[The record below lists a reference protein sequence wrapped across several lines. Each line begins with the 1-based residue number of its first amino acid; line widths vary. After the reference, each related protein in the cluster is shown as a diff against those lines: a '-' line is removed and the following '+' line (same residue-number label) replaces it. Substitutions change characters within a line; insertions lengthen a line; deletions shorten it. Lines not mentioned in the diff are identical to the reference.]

1 MLLQRIR
8 ARNYRTYLDLDL
20 DLSVSPDRPLL
31 LIGGKN
37 GGGKTTLF
45 SAISGALYGLRIP
58 DADAF
63 RQEMNAG
70 ALAAGVAEPKI
81 ELELAFSGQILAQVQ
96 QYVITRTWVLSSDGR
111 VNWGVKLNMAG
122 NVFAYGSASGDKER
136 QAAESQV
143 AKIVKANLPRELSEY
158 FLFDAMNAGQ
168 KLSEDQLGKVIREN
182 IENVM
187 GLRKYLDLGQAAR
200 IVQENWLAERMSAKA
215 ERDEYLRL
223 TEEQRNDESRLRE
236 AAERREMLADQLH
249 GMKELV
255 AELKDARSKED
266 VLRHRL
272 EGMEKQRRD
281 ILAKEALYRE
291 RLDEFVKVV
300 EPSIALPQLAKC
312 VAGEVVAIR
321 EAFAPAAGSDA
332 DLWTADSVG
341 AVVDAV
347 LARLSEFGLP
357 LEGIDRTA
365 LVGQLLDRH
374 DAAEPSNPWAWLEAG
389 ELRALEELVRTSR
402 TNPFPSLDQLRR
414 ELALSID
421 GLAQLDASCEDLR
434 RRIAGDD
441 YGMIQKAESLEKE
454 IGDADQD
461 IEELQ
466 KRLAER
472 GRRIHQY
479 DVRPLEEPDPRYE
492 AAVHLRAWFE
502 DAATE
507 LLKAKKSRIESI
519 LRDDLNRNLA
529 AYRDVIERVELSE
542 NLRNLTFR
550 IFHKAGNEIVLG
562 HLNAASKQVVVQVLL
577 KALHESGDYDPPVMI
592 DTVMGVLDKESRETI
607 LANYFPSL
615 SHQTILLSTDSEID
629 VDRDFPVLAPFVG
642 RAWTLVRDR
651 QSQKTEVE
659 PGYFGTKVV
668 SA

>member
-8 ARNYRTYLDLDL
+8 AKNYRTYLDLDL
-20 DLSVSPDRPLL
+20 DLSVTPERPLL

-58 DADAF
+58 DAASF
-63 RQEMNAG
+63 LQEMNAG
-70 ALAAGVAEPKI
+70 ALAAGAAEPKI

-96 QYVITRTWVLSSDGR
+96 QYVITRTWVLGSDGR

-143 AKIVKANLPRELSEY
+143 AKIVKANLPKELSEY

-187 GLRKYLDLGQAAR
+187 GLRKYLDLGRAAR
-200 IVQENWLAERMSAKA
+200 IVQERWLAERMSAKA

-223 TEEQRNDESRLRE
+223 TEEQRNDEARLRE
-236 AAERREMLADQLH
+236 AGERREMLADQLH

-255 AELKDARSKED
+255 AELKDARSRED

-272 EGMEKQRRD
+272 ESQERQKRD
-281 ILAKEALYRE
+281 ILAKEAQYRD
-291 RLDEFVKVV
+291 RLDEFVKGI
-300 EPSIALPQLAKC
+300 EPSVALPQLAKSL
-312 VAGEVVAIR
+312 AGEVARIR
-321 EAFAPAAGSDA
+321 EAFAPAVGNDA
-332 DLWTADSVG
+332 SFWTADRLRN
-341 AVVDAV
+341 VVDAV
-347 LARLSEFGLP
+347 LERLAELGVA
-357 LEGIDRTA
+357 IDAVDRAA
-365 LVGQLLDRH
+365 LVGQLLARH
-374 DAAEPSNPWAWLEAG
+374 EAAEPANPWAWLDAS
-389 ELRALEELVRTSR
+389 ELRALEELVRTTR
-402 TNPFPSLDQLRR
+402 TNPFPVLDPLRR
-414 ELALSID
+414 ELVLSIE
-421 GLAQLDASCEDLR
+421 GIAQLDASCEDLR

-441 YGMIQKAESLEKE
+441 YGAIQKAESLGRELGEVEQE
-454 IGDADQD
+454 IEG
-461 IEELQ
+461 LQ

-472 GRRIHQY
+472 GGRIHQY
-479 DVRPLEEPDPRYE
+479 DVRPLDEPDPRYE
-492 AAVHLRAWFE
+492 AAVRLRTWFDE
-502 DAATE
+502 AATE
-507 LLKAKKSRIESI
+507 LLKAKKSRIEAA

-529 AYRDVIERVELSE
+529 AYRDVIDRVELSE

-607 LANYFPSL
+607 LSNYFPSL

-629 VDRDFPVLAPFVG
+629 VERDFPVLAPFVG
-642 RAWTLVRDR
+642 KAWTLVRDR
-651 QSQKTEVE
+651 VAQKTDVE
-659 PGYFGTKVV
+659 TGYFGAKVV

>member
-8 ARNYRTYLDLDL
+8 AKNYRTYLDLDL
-20 DLSVSPDRPLL
+20 DLSVTPDRPLL

-58 DADAF
+58 DAESF

-70 ALAAGVAEPKI
+70 AAAAGEAEAVI
-81 ELELAFSGQILAQVQ
+81 ELELSFSGQILAQTQ
-96 QYVITRTWVLSSDGR
+96 QYVITRTWFLGSDGR

-122 NVFAYGSASGDKER
+122 NVFAYGSASGDRER
-136 QAAESQV
+136 NAAESQV
-143 AKIVKANLPRELSEY
+143 AKIIKANLPRELSEY

-187 GLRKYLDLGQAAR
+187 GLRKYLDLAQASR
-200 IVQENWLAERMSAKA
+200 IVQERWLADRMTAKA

-223 TEEQRNDESRLRE
+223 TEEQRNDEARLRE
-236 AAERREMLADQLH
+236 VVGRRDLLADQLL
-249 GMKELV
+249 GMRELV
-255 AELKDARSKED
+255 AELKDARSRED

-272 EGMEKQRRD
+272 EALEKQRRD
-281 ILAKEALYRE
+281 ILVKEAQYRE
-291 RLDEFVKVV
+291 RLDEFVKVA
-300 EPSIALPQLAKC
+300 EPSIAIPQLAKSLAEE
-312 VAGEVVAIR
+312 VARIR
-321 EAFAPAAGSDA
+321 EAFNPDEGSEA
-332 DLWTADSVG
+332 SLWTAERVG
-341 AVVDAV
+341 VVLDAV
-347 LARLSEFGLP
+347 LVRISELGCS
-357 LEGIDRTA
+357 LEG
-365 LVGQLLDRH
+365 LDRAVLLQRIL
-374 DAAEPSNPWAWLEAG
+374 DRSEAGESANAWAWLEPT
-389 ELRALEELVRTSR
+389 ELRALEELVRTAR
-402 TNPFPSLDQLRR
+402 TNSFPALDQLRR
-414 ELALSID
+414 ELSLSLE
-421 GLAQLDASCEDLR
+421 GLATLDSTCEDLR

-441 YGMIQKAESLEKE
+441 YGVIQKAES
-454 IGDADQD
+454 
-461 IEELQ
+461 
-466 KRLAER
+466 AER
-472 GRRIHQY
+472 ELGEVDEEIAGIQRRLTDRGGRIHQY

-492 AAVHLRAWFE
+492 AAVRLRTWFE

-507 LLKAKKSRIESI
+507 LLKAKKSRIEAI

-529 AYRDVIERVELSE
+529 AYRDVIDRVELSE

-562 HLNAASKQVVVQVLL
+562 QLNAASKQVVVQVLL

-607 LANYFPSL
+607 LAHYFPSL

-629 VDRDFPVLAPFVG
+629 VDRDYPVLAPFVG
-642 RAWTLVRDR
+642 KAWTLVRDR
-651 QSQKTEVE
+651 VAQKTEVE
-659 PGYFGTKVV
+659 PGYFGVEV
-668 SA
+668 IPS